1 MKKML
6 VLFVILFCGSMLQ
19 SQVTNKF
26 VFNADMSALIG
37 TGAGH
42 FDPSTDTLIIQGLN
56 WDDAGIVVVGNRAMV
71 RVGTTNN
78 YVDTLTVTK
87 ATADSARW
95 KWQAILASKF
105 QNSGYESAD
114 RYFKFGANN
123 AVVIMTASQPTITAV
138 PAPSGKNIIKFTADL
153 SAIIGAGANGHFD
166 PAKDS
171 IQVVGLDWSGGTN
184 VTGNRTMTADL
195 VNPALYSTTL
205 TVDKTADT
213 TIWKFKA
220 YPDSVF
226 TNTGYETTP
235 NRNYVY
241 DSDTVNVHVLPTL
254 VPSIY
259 PLFAALT
266 SPVTLV
272 FHVDMHN
279 AANRYNH
286 QAIPLSGIK
295 FVGMRGDADFL
306 GTWAVAGG
314 NWVLADTLNQTHMKV
329 LNDSG
334 INGDQTAG
342 DGIWSYSVVVPS
354 GTLGGLH
361 QYKFAIYYDGAD
373 TANGGS
379 TPLDNENVAD
389 ANHTFILKNSAV
401 PIVLNNIFG
410 SLTGIEKYNNLTPN
424 KYSLEQN
431 YPNPFNPS
439 TTIKYSVPQRSMVLL
454 KIYDITGREVQTLL
468 NQEMNSGNYEVTFNA
483 SKLASGVYFYC
494 IRSNDFVSTKK
505 MMLIK

>member
-6 VLFVILFCGSMLQ
+6 VLFVILFFGSLIQ
-19 SQVTNKF
+19 AQVTNKF
-26 VFNADMSALIG
+26 VFNADLTALIG

-42 FDPSTDTLIIQGLN
+42 FDPATDTLVIQGLN
-56 WDDAGIVVVGNRAMV
+56 WDDAGVVVVGSRTMV

-95 KWQAILASKF
+95 KWQAIPASKF

-114 RYFKFGANN
+114 RYFTFGANN
-123 AVVIMTASQPTITAV
+123 AVVVMTASQPTITAV

-153 SAIIGAGANGHFD
+153 SSIIGLGSNGHFD

-171 IQVVGLDWSGGTN
+171 ILVMGLDWSGGTN

-205 TVDKTADT
+205 SVYRTADT
-213 TIWKFKA
+213 TTWKFKA

-226 TNTGYETTP
+226 SNGGWETTP
-235 NRNYVY
+235 NYNYVY
-241 DSDTVNVHVLPTL
+241 DNDSVTVHVLPTM
-254 VPSIY
+254 VPAIY

-279 AANRYNH
+279 AKNRYNH
-286 QAIPLSGIK
+286 QSIPLADIR

-306 GTWAVAGG
+306 GSWVTAGG
-314 NWVLADTLNQTHMKV
+314 NWVLSDTIGQAHMKV
-329 LNDSG
+329 FNDSG
-334 INGDQTAG
+334 IDGDQTAG
-342 DGIWSYSVVVPS
+342 DGIWSYTAVVPT
-354 GTLGGLH
+354 GTAGGLH
-361 QYKFAIYYDGAD
+361 QYKFAIYYTGAD
-373 TANGGS
+373 TVNGGS
-379 TPLDNENVAD
+379 SPLDNENIAD

-401 PIVLNNIFG
+401 PIVLSNTFG
-410 SLTGIEKYNNLTPN
+410 SLTGVEKYNNLTPQ

-439 TTIKYSVPQRSMVLL
+439 TVIKYSVPQRSMVSLR
-454 KIYDITGREVQTLL
+454 IYDITGREVQSLV
-468 NQEMNSGNYEVTFNA
+468 NQEMNAGNYQVTFNA
-483 SKLASGVYFYC
+483 SKLASGVYFYS